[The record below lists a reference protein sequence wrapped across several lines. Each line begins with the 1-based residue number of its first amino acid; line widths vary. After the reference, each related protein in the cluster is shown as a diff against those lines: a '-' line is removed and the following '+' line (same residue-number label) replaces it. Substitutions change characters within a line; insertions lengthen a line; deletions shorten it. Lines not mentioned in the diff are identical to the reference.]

1 MSSSHHVS
9 WDHHLAIK
17 MVFSLGGILCNHVFR
32 HTGII
37 LSCNNIL
44 YIVILLYHVIYNGWW
59 FQTLKNMKVSWDDY
73 SQYIWKNKIHVP
85 NQQPVYIYIVIVI

>member
-32 HTGII
+32 HTRII
-37 LSCNNIL
+37 LSCNSIL
-44 YIVILLYHVIYNGWW
+44 YIVILLSCYIYWLVVYL
-59 FQTLKNMKVSWDDY
+59 LKNMKVSWDDS
-73 SQYIWKNKIHVP
+73 SQYMESHKIPWFQTTKNI
-85 NQQPVYIYIVIVI
+85 